1 MVAASQTGPVVV
13 AAFQID
19 LVGRKAVAVA
29 VEAVEDSGRV
39 VGSRT
44 GKGLM
49 KSQSVVAAFVVAVVG
64 HNHQSQHL

>member
-1 MVAASQTGPVVV
+1 MVAASQTGLVVV

-19 LVGRKAVAVA
+19 LVGRKAVA

-44 GKGLM
+44 GRGLM
-49 KSQSVVAAFVVAVVG
+49 KSQFAVAAFVVAVVG
-64 HNHQSQHL
+64 RNHQSQHP